1 MPPPNIAPDCRDL
14 YTKSQALSLKFYDVA
29 GVFRLFS
36 KHDPQKMMEWAEF
49 RELVSSLPLKYE
61 QAAQE
66 IWRSQGV
73 MAKGFR
79 WFGTATSSA
88 VSSFG
93 FSHVT
98 THTTDRAGQIAA
110 ITGLLPLFRERTAAS
125 SLLNHELT
133 KKEDSLRIY
142 TLLGALFYRF
152 FRIRNDYGTLEVATK
167 QSALCFAIYR
177 LLGLSSENQLDDW
190 TVMTCCQYFY
200 DFLKQGDACSEQPVA
215 QVPYLAE
222 DLQFFEKLTGI
233 ITQAKGKAQPVIQQL
248 AYIQFIQSVAK
259 TLEDIES
266 KFLPLLENIVTSR
279 IELMPNSSKSILIY
293 LKKEKG
299 VLPYHLAYLDR
310 VIFDDETNFSQ
321 ASSDSN
327 ALQVV
332 VESIERRMAVRNTYI
347 LLGAYLSVLRVSED
361 DRFNQLLTSV
371 IQTPQTGLLDFEA
384 RDLGLTL
391 LEDFM
396 GLPKIAETVE
406 LPASGIEPFS
416 FAAHTAPVDIQ
427 CWKHLPLLKRTI
439 EKAILDNGPL
449 LIQER
454 AEREVKTE
462 RRESFSLSA

>member
-1 MPPPNIAPDCRDL
+1 M
-14 YTKSQALSLKFYDVA
+14 
-29 GVFRLFS
+29 
-36 KHDPQKMMEWAEF
+36 
-49 RELVSSLPLKYE
+49 
-61 QAAQE
+61 
-66 IWRSQGV
+66 
-73 MAKGFR
+73 
-79 WFGTATSSA
+79 
-88 VSSFG
+88 
-93 FSHVT
+93 
-98 THTTDRAGQIAA
+98 
-110 ITGLLPLFRERTAAS
+110 
-125 SLLNHELT
+125 
-133 KKEDSLRIY
+133 
-142 TLLGALFYRF
+142 
-152 FRIRNDYGTLEVATK
+152 
-167 QSALCFAIYR
+167 
-177 LLGLSSENQLDDW
+177 
-190 TVMTCCQYFY
+190 
-200 DFLKQGDACSEQPVA
+200 
-215 QVPYLAE
+215 
-222 DLQFFEKLTGI
+222 
-233 ITQAKGKAQPVIQQL
+233 
-248 AYIQFIQSVAK
+248 
-259 TLEDIES
+259 
-266 KFLPLLENIVTSR
+266 
-279 IELMPNSSKSILIY
+279 
-293 LKKEKG
+293 
-299 VLPYHLAYLDR
+299 PYHLAYLDR